1 MKVILVDDEAPARQ
15 RLRALLE
22 KEPDIEII
30 AECGDG
36 EEALAAI
43 AEHAPDLL
51 FLDIQMPGLN
61 GFDLLRE
68 LPAESRPALIF
79 ITAFDE
85 HAVRAFEVN
94 ALDYL
99 LKPFSRPRLQESLER
114 ARAALA
120 QGPSREATVHIEQ
133 LLRSIPPA
141 SGYTKRLIVK
151 DGIKT
156 SIVPVGDIVCL
167 LAEGNYIEIC
177 TTDRRRLLLRE
188 TMQNLADRLDPAQFF
203 RASRSA
209 MVHLPH
215 LKEIVS
221 EGKSGH
227 TLRLTNEEKVHLTAP
242 LEQLQKW
249 LA

>member
-15 RLRALLE
+15 RLHALLE
-22 KEPDIEII
+22 KESDIEIA

-36 EEALAAI
+36 ESALAAI
-43 AEHAPDLL
+43 AASAPDLL
-51 FLDIQMPGLN
+51 FLDIQMPGMS

-68 LPAESRPALIF
+68 LPAECRPAVIF

-99 LKPFSRPRLQESLER
+99 LKPFSRARLQESLDR
-114 ARAALA
+114 ARAAIA
-120 QGPSREATVHIEQ
+120 HGPSRESSLHLDQ
-133 LLRSIPPA
+133 LLRSLPPA
-141 SGYTKRLIVK
+141 TGYTRRLIVK

-156 SIVPVGDIVCL
+156 TIVPVEEIVCL
-167 LAEGNYIEIC
+167 RAEGNYIEIC
-177 TTDRRRLLLRE
+177 TTEGRSLLLRE
-188 TMQNLADRLDPAQFF
+188 TMQNLEERLDPARFF

-209 MVHLPH
+209 MIHLPH
-215 LKEIVS
+215 LREIVS

-227 TLRLTNEEKVHLTAP
+227 TLRLSNDEKIHLTAP